1 MNSRTTDRLHRLLLA
16 LVLPVL
22 MMMGS
27 GVARAQIVVANPLEW
42 AVLVEGNELIDGQIK
57 SEIEGQTQT
66 AVLQGTIA
74 AEFTQIKNWENKY
87 NAYLKSVDGYASS
100 LKAATHLYND
110 GVRLFINLCDIR
122 KAITNNPQGVAATFS
137 MNNLYAETATEL
149 VTVYTTLRDAV
160 ATGGEG
166 NMLTGAERS
175 KTLWMIPSDTIPSR
189 MSGGTPPK
197 ASSTVTTARSP
208 GRRSPAGSGLPGH
221 TRQRINQTEEM
232 TRKNFTFLAVF
243 LLLLISNALR
253 AQSIDPTLAAMIVL
267 YTEKAESTL
276 QSQEEAMLL
285 ESTGHV
291 WIKEEVDATADIQ
304 KEFND
309 YLDTFHGIIVYAAQI
324 YGFYH
329 ETEST
334 VFTTRLKK

>member
-1 MNSRTTDRLHRLLLA
+1 MNSRTTDRLHRSLLA

-166 NMLTGAERS
+166 NMRGQSEELQPQALPAFPFPQILYPPGCLVERH
-175 KTLWMIPSDTIPSR
+175 
-189 MSGGTPPK
+189 
-197 ASSTVTTARSP
+197 
-208 GRRSPAGSGLPGH
+208 RRHPRP
-221 TRQRINQTEEM
+221 
-232 TRKNFTFLAVF
+232 
-243 LLLLISNALR
+243 
-253 AQSIDPTLAAMIVL
+253 
-267 YTEKAESTL
+267 
-276 QSQEEAMLL
+276 
-285 ESTGHV
+285 
-291 WIKEEVDATADIQ
+291 
-304 KEFND
+304 
-309 YLDTFHGIIVYAAQI
+309 
-324 YGFYH
+324 
-329 ETEST
+329 
-334 VFTTRLKK
+334 